1 MFSVLR
7 DLIRYNAEFAIGML
21 LVGAVI
27 VFSCLS
33 FFSPVDPTM
42 VYRVA
47 PDQAPNLQ
55 YIFRTNSRGQDM
67 F

>member
-7 DLIRYNAEFAIGML
+7 DLIRYNAEFAIGL
-21 LVGAVI
+21 ILVGAII

-33 FFSPVDPTM
+33 FISPVDPSA

-47 PDQAPNLQ
+47 WA
-55 YIFRTNSRGQDM
+55 
-67 F
+67 